1 MERVDGARR
10 KERRGERECE
20 GGREGGGK
28 RERVRGRE
36 GRGGGERK
44 RDRDG
49 QWPQKPALH
58 SGVGPITHGLSRQ
71 HRDRDLLV

>member
-1 MERVDGARR
+1 MGQE
-10 KERRGERECE
+10 ERREGERESAREEGKGGGRERECE
-20 GGREGGGK
+20 GGRGG
-28 RERVRGRE
+28 
-36 GRGGGERK
+36 GGGERK